1 MTPNSINLPQ
11 YPIVLLRLLIYML
24 LGASLSGCCSQDKA
38 DALRTKLYS
47 ASARERSQAASS
59 LAYCGSKAESAVP
72 RLAQLLY
79 DENAGV
85 QSMAAYALRK
95 IDTPRARAIMKRTD
109 ESRRR

>member
-1 MTPNSINLPQ
+1 MTFQFNFIVPRTLLPAA
-11 YPIVLLRLLIYML
+11 VVCGLVF
-24 LGASLSGCCSQDKA
+24 LGGCCTEEKA
-38 DALRTKLYS
+38 KALRSKLYS
-47 ASARERSQAASS
+47 AKASERSDAASS

-79 DENAGV
+79 DENSGV

-95 IDTPRARAIMKRTD
+95 IDTPSARAIMKRVD